1 MRIILIYQYFLS
13 DNEPGHTRWN
23 EMTKMWADSGNQI
36 TVIAGMIN
44 YNTGKRNKK
53 YKNKLFFKENYHN
66 NVNVIRCHVS
76 NSYNKNFLGRLWAY
90 FSFVFFG
97 LFAALFKTKGQHDAI
112 VVSSPPLF
120 VGIIGL
126 FIKKIRKI
134 PMIFEIRDLWP
145 ESAVETGVVK
155 NKYIIKI
162 SYWLE
167 KYIYDNSI
175 LLNVLTPAF
184 KKHLVD
190 KKDIPID
197 KIIYI
202 PNAADF
208 NLMKKYDNF
217 NRNDFRADLGW
228 DGKFVIIYVGAHGVA
243 NNLLQLLDAAKKLE
257 GSKAHIVLIGDGMEK
272 EYLIDYSKKNNLDN
286 VEFLDPIPKIEVIK
300 YILASDAGT
309 SVLKK
314 NDVFKT
320 IYSNKTFDYMICKKP
335 ILMGIDGAS
344 RDLVS
349 LAKAGFFVEP
359 ENPESFAINARKLM
373 NNKKECIQ
381 MGQNGYDYAKQYFH
395 REKLARKYLELINNR
410 LDNK

>member
-1 MRIILIYQYFLS
+1 MRVILVYQYFLS

-23 EMTKMWADSGNQI
+23 EMVKMWADSGNEV

-44 YNTGKRNKK
+44 YNTGKRNEK
-53 YKNKLFFKENYHN
+53 YKNKLFFKERYYK

-76 NSYNKNFLGRLWAY
+76 NSYNKSFLGRLWAY

-97 LFAALFKTKGQHDAI
+97 LFAALFKAKGKYDCL

-126 FIKKIRKI
+126 LIKKIRRI

-145 ESAVETGVVK
+145 ESAVETGGVA

-167 KYIYDNSI
+167 QYIYDNSI

-184 KKHLVD
+184 KEHLIKW
-190 KKDIPID
+190 KKNVSD

-217 NRNDFRADLGW
+217 NRDDFRLDLGW
-228 DGKFVIIYVGAHGVA
+228 DEKFIIIYVGAHGIA
-243 NNLLQLLDAAKKLE
+243 NNLIQLLDAAKKLE
-257 GSKAHIVLIGDGMEK
+257 NSKAHIVLIGDGMEK
-272 EYLIDYSKKNNLDN
+272 EYLIDYSKKINISN
-286 VEFLDPIPKIEVIK
+286 VEFLDPIPKVEIMK
-300 YILASDAGT
+300 YVLASDAGT

-335 ILMGIDGAS
+335 ILMGIDGVS
-344 RDLVS
+344 KELVS
-349 LAKAGFFVEP
+349 LARAGFFVKP
-359 ENPESFAINARKLM
+359 EDSEDFALNARKLM
-373 NNKKECIQ
+373 NDKNKCIQ
-381 MGQNGYDYAKQYFH
+381 MGKNGYDYARKYFH
-395 REKLARKYLELINNR
+395 REKLSKQYLQLINDR
-410 LDNK
+410 LINK